1 MAPYGIRLALS
12 LKVTHS
18 GHMSS
23 HMTINTN
30 TVKHMITTDVIPL
43 SVYNMVIIEEVHWA
57 KIPSS
62 SKDDVISMFHSSGRG
77 RGGRKSEVH
86 SSSL

>member
-12 LKVTHS
+12 LKATHS
-18 GHMSS
+18 GVQS
-23 HMTINTN
+23 HDLTY

-57 KIPSS
+57 KIPSTS
-62 SKDDVISMFHSSGRG
+62 NDDFISMFHSSGRG